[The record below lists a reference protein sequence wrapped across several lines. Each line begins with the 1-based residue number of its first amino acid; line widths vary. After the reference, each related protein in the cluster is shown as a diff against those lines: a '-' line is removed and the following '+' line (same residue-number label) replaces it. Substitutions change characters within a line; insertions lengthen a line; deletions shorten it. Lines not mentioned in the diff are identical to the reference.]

1 MKTLIAIP
9 CMDYLEADFVE
20 CLTNLRARYG
30 EDEVEVKFL
39 KASLVYDARN
49 QLTKYVIDKGCYDYV
64 LWLDSDMTFDA
75 DLMERFSE
83 DLEQGWDM
91 VCGIYFK
98 RKFPLE
104 PVIYT
109 KMLADPPTA
118 EMFYDYP
125 QDALF
130 EVAGCGFGGVL
141 MKTEAIAEMDEPPF
155 DMIPG
160 LSEDFSCCVRMAR
173 LGKKMACDS
182 RVKFG
187 HIGLSIYNEKLY
199 KHPDGGG

>member
-9 CMDYLEADFVE
+9 AMDQIYTVTAQ
-20 CLTNLRARYG
+20 CLMNLRPVGEYG
-30 EDEVEVKFL
+30 TQFAVRMPVDI
-39 KASLVYDARN
+39 ARN
-49 QLTKYVIDKGCYDYV
+49 SLAKYACEEGFDRI
-64 LWLDSDMTFDA
+64 LWIDSDMTFDA
-75 DLMERFSE
+75 DMMERLSADMDE
-83 DLEQGWDM
+83 GWDM
-91 VCGIYFK
+91 VCGLYFK

-125 QDALF
+125 KDALF

>member
-9 CMDYLEADFVE
+9 AMDQIYTVTAQ
-20 CLTNLRARYG
+20 CLMNLRPVGEYG
-30 EDEVEVKFL
+30 TQFAVRMPVDI
-39 KASLVYDARN
+39 ARN
-49 QLTKYVIDKGCYDYV
+49 SLAKYACEEGFDRI
-64 LWLDSDMTFDA
+64 LWIDSDMTFDA
-75 DLMERFSE
+75 DMMERLSADMDE
-83 DLEQGWDM
+83 GWDM
-91 VCGIYFK
+91 VCGLYFK

-141 MKTEAIAEMDEPPF
+141 MKTEALAEMDEPPF